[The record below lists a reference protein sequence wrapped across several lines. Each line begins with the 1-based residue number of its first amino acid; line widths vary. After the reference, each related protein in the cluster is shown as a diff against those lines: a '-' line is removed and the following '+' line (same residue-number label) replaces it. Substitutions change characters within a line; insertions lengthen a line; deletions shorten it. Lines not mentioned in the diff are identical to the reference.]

1 MDEKIMTT
9 PIQSSASWTD
19 TLKARRSHLTA
30 LMKVVDIKTGKI
42 SKVQA
47 LTVNLIKNEM
57 SLIESQ
63 LKGRK

>member
-1 MDEKIMTT
+1 MITL
-9 PIQSSASWTD
+9 IQSSASWTE
-19 TLKARRSHLTA
+19 TLKARKSHLTA
-30 LMKVVDIKTGKI
+30 LMKVVDIKTGKT

>member
-1 MDEKIMTT
+1 MITT
-9 PIQSSASWTD
+9 IQSSASWTD
-19 TLKARRSHLTA
+19 TLKARKSYLTA
-30 LMKVVDIKTGKI
+30 LMKVVDIKAGKT

-47 LTVNLIKNEM
+47 LTVNLIKSEM

>member
-1 MDEKIMTT
+1 MIT

-19 TLKARRSHLTA
+19 TLKARKSHLTA
-30 LMKVVDIKTGKI
+30 LMKVVDINTGKT

-57 SLIESQ
+57 CLIESQ

>member
-1 MDEKIMTT
+1 MIT

-19 TLKARRSHLTA
+19 TLKARKNHLTA
-30 LMKVVDIKTGKI
+30 LMKIVDIKTGKI

-47 LTVNLIKNEM
+47 LTVNSLKSEM

>member
-1 MDEKIMTT
+1 MIT

-19 TLKARRSHLTA
+19 TLKARKSHLTA
-30 LMKVVDIKTGKI
+30 LMKIVDIKIGKT
-42 SKVQA
+42 SKVQT
-47 LTVNLIKNEM
+47 LTVNSIKSEM

>member
-1 MDEKIMTT
+1 MTT

-19 TLKARRSHLTA
+19 TLKARKSHLIA
-30 LMKVVDIKTGKI
+30 LMKVVDINTGKI

-57 SLIESQ
+57 NLIENQ
-63 LKGRK
+63 LKGRS